1 MASALLYCDTCG
13 AANPSQAASCF
24 FCGTAMGALGPL
36 ITPPTVQIVPDYLL
50 KQRYRILDLVGK
62 GGFGVVYKAADIL
75 FGNRLVAVKE
85 MSQSGL
91 NP

>member
-1 MASALLYCDTCG
+1 M
-13 AANPSQAASCF
+13 
-24 FCGTAMGALGPL
+24 GTPGPFVM
-36 ITPPTVQIVPDYLL
+36 PPAVQIVYGYLL

-85 MSQSGL
+85 MSQIFWTGL
-91 NP
+91 AYRLCK